1 MIKRFAAFLTF
12 VLITAV
18 ASATPVITS
27 VTPNSSTVNGG
38 IHITIKG
45 SGFATCPICSPPVPP
60 NVSFGLTPATAVM
73 LLDGQTLDVVVPPH
87 FPGLVD
93 VFVLQYDGTA
103 VLRDAFTFTGQT
115 SDAFETILLP
125 IYSPPVHG
133 AFGSEFHTIVRAA
146 TRGDQ
151 PVPIYGID
159 TNCTLIDPA
168 IVPDAPY
175 PLKGELQLPTE
186 CSVSPGHL
194 LYVPKATASFL
205 TLNDRVLD
213 VSRSAL
219 SNGTEIPI
227 VRSARFT
234 SNRIILLG
242 IPIDGRFRNTL
253 RVYAMTPVTVDVS
266 IAGHLPRA
274 LVLQPGPTVFDPA
287 HGSFSDFP
295 IAGDPGGPFTITV
308 TIDPPPGPPGGV
320 FPTPPGPPIWAFITV
335 TNNET
340 QQITT
345 ITPDP

>member
-146 TRGDQ
+146 TS
-151 PVPIYGID
+151 P
-159 TNCTLIDPA
+159 TNNST
-168 IVPDAPY
+168 
-175 PLKGELQLPTE
+175 
-186 CSVSPGHL
+186 
-194 LYVPKATASFL
+194 
-205 TLNDRVLD
+205 
-213 VSRSAL
+213 
-219 SNGTEIPI
+219 
-227 VRSARFT
+227 
-234 SNRIILLG
+234 
-242 IPIDGRFRNTL
+242 
-253 RVYAMTPVTVDVS
+253 
-266 IAGHLPRA
+266 
-274 LVLQPGPTVFDPA
+274 
-287 HGSFSDFP
+287 
-295 IAGDPGGPFTITV
+295 TV
-308 TIDPPPGPPGGV
+308 TPTCLKVRKFMTFSLNASQGYARTGGNDSRKPIRSGSDARADHGRGPN
-320 FPTPPGPPIWAFITV
+320 ARKLD
-335 TNNET
+335 
-340 QQITT
+340 Q
-345 ITPDP
+345 